1 MARFKN
7 TNPRHRRQSLR
18 EVWRWGIWDRLTGR
32 RRVDPPGPPAPE
44 VEPDLELIR
53 SNDDTPR
60 LTWIGHAS
68 FLGTVDGKHILI
80 DPVFARRIGTF
91 FPRYGTPGLE
101 PDDLPPIDL
110 LLVSH
115 SHYDHLDAASV
126 KALPRTTPVV
136 TPLRLGRWF
145 RRRGFRHVEEL
156 DRWQSVEVAGLRVT
170 LVPSRHWSRRGVAD
184 ENATLWGGFVV
195 EGRSATVYHAG
206 DSAYFDGFQEIGRRF
221 PNLDAALLPIGGY
234 KPAWFMEQV
243 HMNPEQAGRAFL
255 ELGARTLVP
264 MHWGTFQLTDEPLV
278 EPAERLR
285 TWWQENMDGDE
296 SRRLRVLAVGETL
309 FLS

>member
-7 TNPRHRRQSLR
+7 TDPRHRPHSLG
-18 EVWRWGIWDRLTGR
+18 EAWRWGVWDRLTGR
-32 RRVDPPGPPAPE
+32 RKIEPPGPPAPE
-44 VEPDLELIR
+44 VQANTELIH
-53 SNDDTPR
+53 SNGDVPR

-68 FLGTVDGKHILI
+68 FLVTVGGKHVLV

-91 FPRYGTPGLE
+91 YPRHGTPGLE
-101 PDDLPPIDL
+101 PDELPPIDL

-115 SHYDHLDAASV
+115 SHYDHLDSASV
-126 KALPRTTPVV
+126 ESLPRTTPVV

-145 RRRGFRHVEEL
+145 RRRGFRDVEEL
-156 DRWQSVEVAGLRVT
+156 DRWQSVEVVGLRVT
-170 LVPSRHWSRRGVAD
+170 LTPSRHWSRRGIAD

-206 DSAYFDGFQEIGRRF
+206 DSAYFDGFREIGRRF
-221 PNLDAALLPIGGY
+221 PNLDAAMLPIGSY

-243 HMNPEQAGRAFL
+243 HMNPEQAGRAFV

-285 TWWQENMDGDE
+285 TWWQENMAGDE
-296 SRRLRVLAVGETL
+296 SRQLRVLAVGETL
-309 FLS
+309 VLS